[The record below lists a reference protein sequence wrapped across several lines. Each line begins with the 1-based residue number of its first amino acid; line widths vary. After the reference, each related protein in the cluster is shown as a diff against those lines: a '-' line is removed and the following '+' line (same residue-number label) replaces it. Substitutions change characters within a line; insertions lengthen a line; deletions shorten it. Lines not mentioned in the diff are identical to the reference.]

1 MTTSIK
7 GFAAGSAMLAVLAL
21 CLAPARAQS
30 LTVPLNVRI
39 PAELTAQITSLTAKV
54 GDTFAFRTTKDEKLG
69 DLDVPAGT
77 LGHGRVAV
85 VSPAHDRQNGTMA
98 LQADS
103 IDLSDG
109 RTIWVNVDNAKP
121 MRGHLSNRH
130 THFAIVPLPIGVV
143 PITRTSLDGNM
154 VLEPGTSFTVVTIA
168 PRPAAAPLMSA
179 TAPP

>member
-30 LTVPLNVRI
+30 LTVPLDVRI

-77 LGHGRVAV
+77 LGHGRWP
-85 VSPAHDRQNGTMA
+85 SYRPHTT
-98 LQADS
+98 
-103 IDLSDG
+103 G
-109 RTIWVNVDNAKP
+109 RTERWRSRPTASICRTV
-121 MRGHLSNRH
+121 
-130 THFAIVPLPIGVV
+130 
-143 PITRTSLDGNM
+143 TRSG
-154 VLEPGTSFTVVTIA
+154 
-168 PRPAAAPLMSA
+168 
-179 TAPP
+179 